1 MENNM
6 EDVTPQWIKDIF
18 AETQEER
25 EKIMIA
31 GQQLQDS
38 DELDEVKKVELAN
51 LRSQLADLEYET
63 MKKIN
68 PDYNMKELEESY
80 KYWREF
86 VAETESN
93 VTQKEIELNNLRG
106 QIIDLRQVTQK
117 IINPRWNDVPQVFL
131 DELKSLRMVQMPID
145 EHWQEVHNI
154 NRGNY
159 SQLDRDITHAP
170 WIKIN
175 YEVDEVW
182 TQKVYPIVSGQKTA
196 EQVLEEF
203 NLTT

>member
-1 MENNM
+1 M

-38 DELDEVKKVELAN
+38 DELDEVKEVELAN

-80 KYWREF
+80 KYWKEF
-86 VAETESN
+86 VAETESDI
-93 VTQKEIELNNLRG
+93 TKKETELNNIRG
-106 QIIDLRQVTQK
+106 QIIDLRQGTQK
-117 IINPRWNDVPQVFL
+117 IINPRWNDVPQEFL
-131 DELKSLRMVQMPID
+131 DEIKGLRLVQMPID
-145 EHWQEVHNI
+145 EHWNDAHNISRDKYSQSERDVVHN
-154 NRGNY
+154 
-159 SQLDRDITHAP
+159 Q

-175 YEVDEVW
+175 YEVDETW
-182 TQKVYPIVSGQKTA
+182 TKKIAPIVTGQKTA
-196 EQVLEEF
+196 EQVLEEL
-203 NLTT
+203 NNN